1 MYDAVLVPTDGSEGT
16 RGAVEHAIDH
26 AKRYDAA
33 LHVVYVVDARVGI
46 ARESTPEAIFTELE
60 QQGQRAIDDVIAQA
74 EAAAVDTIEGVVAR
88 GDPHRAIL
96 DYVDGAGIDLIVMG
110 THGRSGLDRYL
121 LGSTT
126 EKVVRLAEVPVL
138 SVPMVPDA

>member
-60 QQGQRAIDDVIAQA
+60 QQGQGAIDDVIAQA
-74 EAAAVDTIEGVVAR
+74 EAASVDTIEGVVAR

-96 DYVDGAGIDLIVMG
+96 DYVDDAGIDLIVMG

-121 LGSTT
+121 LGSVT
-126 EKVVRLAEVPVL
+126 EKVLRLSEVPVL
-138 SVPMVPDA
+138 AVPMVPDA